1 MKYHESTVTL
11 VTILLFCAL
20 NLGAQTN
27 VRALFVGVGSYPE
40 QSGWNVLNSAN
51 DLALLSEVLLARGV
65 PQDNIHLLSD
75 EAATMAGIEQ
85 ALDQLTAEAKEG
97 ETVWFHFSGHGQQV
111 QDDNADELDGL
122 DEALV
127 PYDAQKNWETGEY
140 EGEKHLRDDKL
151 GKRLVDLRLRLGKKG
166 SLVITIDACHSGTG
180 TRGYANARGTDV
192 IMADSAWL
200 KSLSARIRIDA
211 GDALENQP
219 PGADAAPWVLLFS
232 SAPHELSFE
241 TNKPDG
247 HNTGL
252 FTATV
257 ARAFAQANPQTTYE
271 ALFAS
276 VRQHMLGVTTQQ
288 TPQIE
293 GDVQLHL
300 GGGTWM
306 ASPGYFAVKSVQD
319 AQYVTI
325 DAGQLQGIYPGA
337 QLAFY
342 APEVSDTAG
351 VEPFARGVA
360 EAGDLFS
367 FDVALNAPAE
377 RDLLSTAK
385 VWQTRAGSA
394 FQAAA
399 IRVDLPEGPLRTA
412 VANQIKQNPFLTW
425 HGDQAGDFIV
435 DGMATQVRLL
445 RADGHELTRVPADAL
460 PDEAARLLL
469 SKARENLLASHLR
482 QLECADPLF
491 KARFELV
498 ELDGFTPIA
507 ERRFQ
512 AGRQFRLLVENTGTE
527 PFYFSMLEIM
537 ANDALELLSPYER
550 PASEYFLAPGKQYAS
565 EFYIETTDARGT
577 DVLKL
582 LLSPAPLSWS
592 WLQAS
597 RGEAPDAA
605 FANLLN
611 PDALR
616 DHVAV
621 PDARGDSRLPGSGGV
636 ISLLIET
643 TK

>member
-1 MKYHESTVTL
+1 
-11 VTILLFCAL
+11 
-20 NLGAQTN
+20 
-27 VRALFVGVGSYPE
+27 
-40 QSGWNVLNSAN
+40 
-51 DLALLSEVLLARGV
+51 
-65 PQDNIHLLSD
+65 
-75 EAATMAGIEQ
+75 
-85 ALDQLTAEAKEG
+85 
-97 ETVWFHFSGHGQQV
+97 
-111 QDDNADELDGL
+111 
-122 DEALV
+122 
-127 PYDAQKNWETGEY
+127 
-140 EGEKHLRDDKL
+140 
-151 GKRLVDLRLRLGKKG
+151 
-166 SLVITIDACHSGTG
+166 
-180 TRGYANARGTDV
+180 
-192 IMADSAWL
+192 
-200 KSLSARIRIDA
+200 
-211 GDALENQP
+211 
-219 PGADAAPWVLLFS
+219 
-232 SAPHELSFE
+232 
-241 TNKPDG
+241 
-247 HNTGL
+247 
-252 FTATV
+252 
-257 ARAFAQANPQTTYE
+257 
-271 ALFAS
+271 
-276 VRQHMLGVTTQQ
+276 
-288 TPQIE
+288 
-293 GDVQLHL
+293 
-300 GGGTWM
+300 
-306 ASPGYFAVKSVQD
+306 
-319 AQYVTI
+319 
-325 DAGQLQGIYPGA
+325 
-337 QLAFY
+337 
-342 APEVSDTAG
+342 VSDTAG

-425 HGDQAGDFIV
+425 RGDQASDFIV
-435 DGMATQVRLL
+435 DGLAPPVRLL
-445 RADGHELTRVPADAL
+445 RADGQELTRVPADAL

-550 PASEYFLAPGKQYAS
+550 PASEYYLAPGKQYAS

-616 DHVAV
+616 DQTAV
-621 PDARGDSRLPGSGGV
+621 PGARGDSRLPGSGGV
-636 ISLLIET
+636 VSLLIET